1 MSYSHIPSSPSS
13 PNDCE
18 RAPTPISCTRCRKLF
33 YSDNEFSMTC
43 PACQQRDVD
52 YTARLDNQTRIF
64 QIDETLMNITIKLSF
79 QNISQDRKDVL
90 ERLVA
95 QLEQEKKKLS
105 Q

>member
-1 MSYSHIPSSPSS
+1 
-13 PNDCE
+13 
-18 RAPTPISCTRCRKLF
+18 
-33 YSDNEFSMTC
+33 MTC

-52 YTARLDNQTRIF
+52 YTVRLGNQTRIF
-64 QIDETLMNITIKLSF
+64 QIDIALMNITIELNF